1 MKQIQPVQ
9 IWFNGSVLT
18 GNYINA
24 YIINDNLI
32 NKAEFIWEILTS
44 NIDENQLYNGIK
56 ISSGNLTMVEPDY
69 SIWDSTA
76 DINLA
81 AYQWICDQ
89 LGLTLI

>member
-1 MKQIQPVQ
+1 MKQIQPIQ
-9 IWFNGSVLT
+9 IWINGQEQT

-24 YIINDNLI
+24 FIINDNLENAATFYWAI
-32 NKAEFIWEILTS
+32 YTS
-44 NIDENQLYNGIK
+44 EAGGNQL
-56 ISSGNLTMVEPDY
+56 SQGNLTIVEPDY
-69 SIWDSTA
+69 SVWDATA

>member
-1 MKQIQPVQ
+1 MKQILPVQ
-9 IWFNGSVLT
+9 IWNNGSVQI

-24 YIINDNLI
+24 YIIKDNLQNSATFYWAI
-32 NKAEFIWEILTS
+32 FTAET
-44 NIDENQLYNGIK
+44 DGTQL
-56 ISSGNLTMVEPDY
+56 SQGNLTIVEPDY
-69 SIWDSTA
+69 SVWDDTA

>member
-9 IWFNGSVLT
+9 IWTNGQVQAGSV
-18 GNYINA
+18 INA
-24 YIINDNLI
+24 YIINDNLKDSATFYWSI
-32 NKAEFIWEILTS
+32 LSAEVDGSLLS
-44 NIDENQLYNGIK
+44 Q
-56 ISSGNLTMVEPDY
+56 GNLTISEPDY

-76 DINLA
+76 DINDA

>member
-1 MKQIQPVQ
+1 MKQIQPIQ
-9 IWFNGSVLT
+9 IWVNGSVQT

-24 YIINDNLI
+24 YIINDNLQDSATFYWAI
-32 NKAEFIWEILTS
+32 FSAETGGNKLSE
-44 NIDENQLYNGIK
+44 
-56 ISSGNLTMVEPDY
+56 GNLTIVEPDY
-69 SIWDSTA
+69 SVWDSTD

>member
-9 IWFNGSVLT
+9 IWVNGSVET
-18 GNYINA
+18 GSWINA
-24 YIINDNLI
+24 YIINDNLQDSATFYWAI
-32 NKAEFIWEILTS
+32 FTAETDGTKLSE
-44 NIDENQLYNGIK
+44 
-56 ISSGNLTMVEPDY
+56 GNLTIVEPYY
-69 SIWDSTA
+69 SVWDDAA